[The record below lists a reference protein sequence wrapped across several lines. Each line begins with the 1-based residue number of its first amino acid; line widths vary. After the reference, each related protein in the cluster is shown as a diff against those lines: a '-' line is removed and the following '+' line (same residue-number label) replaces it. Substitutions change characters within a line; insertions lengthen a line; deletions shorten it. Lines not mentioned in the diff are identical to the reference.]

1 MLAPE
6 NNVLGP
12 DGSPN
17 FDAAADILNGD
28 VRAFQL
34 YTNAA
39 DKVSAQSIS
48 AGITYMAEKGYQIG
62 GNITWASFN
71 LLDANPNNVPAFNTP
86 EYSANI
92 TFGNPNVY
100 HTYGFQ
106 LSWHWQDAFDWY
118 GTFNGMRP
126 GRINAYSLLDLQFN
140 KKLPKANGIIKIGGS
155 NILNHQIYQS
165 FGSPQIGA
173 IYYVSFTFDGLLK

>member
-1 MLAPE
+1 MESIDDACISFL
-6 NNVLGP
+6 LYK
-12 DGSPN
+12 N
-17 FDAAADILNGD
+17 FSSKA
-28 VRAFQL
+28 
-34 YTNAA
+34 
-39 DKVSAQSIS
+39 
-48 AGITYMAEKGYQIG
+48 AEKLLYLLIESSQSRLPLLY
-62 GNITWASFN
+62 ASCN

-86 EYSANI
+86 EYSANM

-100 HTYGFQ
+100 RNYGFQ